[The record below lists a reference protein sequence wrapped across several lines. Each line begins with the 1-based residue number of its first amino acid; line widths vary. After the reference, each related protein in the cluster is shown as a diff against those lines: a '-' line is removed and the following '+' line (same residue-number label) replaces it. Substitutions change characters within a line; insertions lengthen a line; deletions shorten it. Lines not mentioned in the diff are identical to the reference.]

1 VPGNCCQSLCL
12 KCQRIVMMGRG
23 ISDWSCFYPPF
34 TVLIN
39 LFFGYVLSVFVVYV
53 QLFLNIKLI

>member
-1 VPGNCCQSLCL
+1 
-12 KCQRIVMMGRG
+12 MMGRG